1 MLIARAP
8 TIFSRVNRDQLA
20 DFLRT
25 RREALQPQ
33 DVGLPRGVRR
43 RTSGLRREEVALLAG
58 MSTDYLSKLEQQRGP
73 QPSVQML
80 ASIAR
85 ALHLSLNERDHLFLL
100 AGHNAPARAMRT
112 DHINPGLLRVID
124 RLHDTPA
131 QIMGGLGET
140 LLQNQLAVA
149 LLGVE
154 TEFTGMSR
162 SFGFRWF
169 TDPETRRIYP
179 KQDHAQQSRSI
190 VSDIRIAA
198 TREGN
203 SPQLSR
209 MIEHLL
215 AASAEFSAL
224 WSEHLVDGH
233 QDRRKLIQHPELGVL
248 ELDCQRLFD
257 ADQSQTLL
265 VFTATPGSESYEK
278 LELLA
283 VIGADSITN

>member
-1 MLIARAP
+1 
-8 TIFSRVNRDQLA
+8 VNRDQLA
-20 DFLRT
+20 DFLRN

-43 RTSGLRREEVALLAG
+43 RTSGLRREQVAMLAG

-112 DHINPGLLRVID
+112 NHINPGLLRVID

-162 SFGFRWF
+162 SFGYRWF

-179 KQDHAQQSRSI
+179 KEDHAQQGRSI

-198 TREGN
+198 TRDGN

-215 AASAEFSAL
+215 AASTEFSAL
-224 WSEHLVDGH
+224 WAEHLVDGH

-265 VFTATPGSESYEK
+265 VFTASPGSESYEK
-278 LELLA
+278 LELLG
-283 VIGADSITN
+283 VIGADSMTN